1 MADSHERTNIE
12 REKCEQMCKT
22 KLKKISKVQ
31 YNFLQTV
38 LIRNTLKYVQNS
50 EYVTFACDDD
60 LGYEPI
66 YKRQCK
72 DTSSDDIQYI
82 LCEMTSLPPL
92 MLPFENFS
100 FAEV

>member
-1 MADSHERTNIE
+1 MADSHEQTNSE

-60 LGYEPI
+60 LDYEPL
-66 YKRQCK
+66 YKRQYT
-72 DTSSDDIQYI
+72 DSSSDDIKYI

-92 MLPFENFS
+92 MLPI
-100 FAEV
+100 